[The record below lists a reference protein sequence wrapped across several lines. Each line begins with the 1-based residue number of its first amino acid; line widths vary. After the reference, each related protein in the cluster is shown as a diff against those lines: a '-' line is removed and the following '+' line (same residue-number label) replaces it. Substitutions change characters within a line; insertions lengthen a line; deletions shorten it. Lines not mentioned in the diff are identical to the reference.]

1 MSCSNQN
8 YNQNTDHQQKQKR
21 FIEKFKSKLIELFF
35 VSNKKIAKQNDT
47 NKNRDISNCTTT
59 ATTVTTTFSPSS
71 IMNFKD
77 NSISN
82 YYYGY
87 ITTNVAVSNNSN
99 RKGIKTNNKSQ
110 SNSAENISQYSIE
123 NSSKCSSVSE
133 DYTEPV
139 HNDKTKNN
147 PFFDASLSELLTFD
161 NLINFNRIK
170 NHFDPFLFTIE
181 DENNFFDVDFM
192 TNYISFYIMDN
203 LCKSSFLAENNLN
216 LVTNES
222 SQINQVK
229 QIAREIF
236 LQSECEPCGLKG
248 CAIRIFIESETDEF
262 TQKLCDFRFDTNS
275 YLTTFQLDLTIGC
288 HYYPAHVKSKM
299 NYCDQTNQSDNTL
312 AKSLR
317 SLISFKSSNCDSCPR
332 TSSICLRSLY
342 SLKKIKLY

>member
-47 NKNRDISNCTTT
+47 NKNRDIPNCTTT

-181 DENNFFDVDFM
+181 
-192 TNYISFYIMDN
+192 
-203 LCKSSFLAENNLN
+203 
-216 LVTNES
+216 
-222 SQINQVK
+222 
-229 QIAREIF
+229 
-236 LQSECEPCGLKG
+236 G
-248 CAIRIFIESETDEF
+248 
-262 TQKLCDFRFDTNS
+262 
-275 YLTTFQLDLTIGC
+275 
-288 HYYPAHVKSKM
+288 
-299 NYCDQTNQSDNTL
+299 
-312 AKSLR
+312 
-317 SLISFKSSNCDSCPR
+317 
-332 TSSICLRSLY
+332 
-342 SLKKIKLY
+342 